1 MEKPSIDI
9 MFFKES
15 KCLVT
20 VRKVTD
26 QEGDNLMKKSLTGV
40 IAMLAGA
47 AAGVAA
53 TGIRLSERIEEKQ
66 KKADKHMSLFLMMNQ
81 WVKVKQDGKNLSS
94 YFEKEGY
101 KQIAIYGMSYAGE
114 TLMEELIDSPVTV
127 KYGIDRNAEMIFAD
141 VDIVTP
147 DASLEPVD
155 AVVVTAIT
163 FFEEV
168 EEMLRQKVDCPIIS
182 LEDILYDV

>member
-20 VRKVTD
+20 VRKITD

-81 WVKVKQDGKNLSS
+81 WVKVKQDG
-94 YFEKEGY
+94 
-101 KQIAIYGMSYAGE
+101 
-114 TLMEELIDSPVTV
+114 
-127 KYGIDRNAEMIFAD
+127 
-141 VDIVTP
+141 
-147 DASLEPVD
+147 
-155 AVVVTAIT
+155 
-163 FFEEV
+163 
-168 EEMLRQKVDCPIIS
+168 
-182 LEDILYDV
+182 